1 MRSRRV
7 SQVARWMFGAAALA
21 VSTSGLAVVDQQNLT
36 FSAGFNVN
44 DPTFMWQQE
53 VRTGIAGQLRSI
65 DLFYDAITPI
75 QPFVF
80 FINAGSGW
88 QTDANDF
95 TTVVT
100 PVDGTFAVDVSSANL
115 SFDVGAVFVF
125 GIVGLGP
132 DVECCN
138 LLGSGL
144 APGYAQGR
152 LYVNGSPNIGFE
164 PADFLF
170 RTNVAAV
177 PEPETYALMLLG
189 LAAAGVLR
197 GRSRAHR
204 APARVGRADGAV
216 EPARS

>member
-1 MRSRRV
+1 MLGV
-7 SQVARWMFGAAALA
+7 AALA

-44 DPTFMWQQE
+44 DPAFTWQQE
-53 VRTGIAGQLRSI
+53 VRTGIAGRLLSV
-65 DLFYDAITPI
+65 DLFYDAMAPV

-115 SFDVGAVFVF
+115 FFGVGAMFVF
-125 GIVGLGP
+125 GAVGLGP
-132 DVECCN
+132 DIECCN

-152 LYVNGSPNIGFE
+152 LFVNGSPNIGFE

-170 RTNVAAV
+170 RTNVAPV
-177 PEPETYALMLLG
+177 PEPETYILMLLG
-189 LAAAGVLR
+189 LAAGVLR
-197 GRSRAHR
+197 GRSRVHR
-204 APARVGRADGAV
+204 APVRVGRANGVA
-216 EPARS
+216 ETARS

>member
-1 MRSRRV
+1 ML
-7 SQVARWMFGAAALA
+7 GAAALA
-21 VSTSGLAVVDQQNLT
+21 LSTSGLAVVDQQNLT

-44 DPTFMWQQE
+44 DPAFTWQQE
-53 VRTGIAGQLRSI
+53 VRTGIAGQLLSI
-65 DLFYDAITPI
+65 DLFYDAMTPV
-75 QPFVF
+75 QPFLF

-115 SFDVGAVFVF
+115 FFGVGSMFVF

-152 LYVNGSPNIGFE
+152 LFVNGSANIGFE
-164 PADFLF
+164 PADLLF

-177 PEPETYALMLLG
+177 PEPETYVLMLLG
-189 LAAAGVLR
+189 LAAAGALR
-197 GRSRAHR
+197 ARSRAHR
-204 APARVGRADGAV
+204 PPVRAGANGSA
-216 EPARS
+216 ETARS

>member
-1 MRSRRV
+1 
-7 SQVARWMFGAAALA
+7 MFGAAALA
-21 VSTSGLAVVDQQNLT
+21 LSTSGLAVVDQQNLT

-44 DPTFMWQQE
+44 DPAFTWQQE
-53 VRTGIAGQLRSI
+53 VRTGIAGQLLSI
-65 DLFYDAITPI
+65 DLFYDAMTPV

-115 SFDVGAVFVF
+115 FFGVGSMFVL

-152 LYVNGSPNIGFE
+152 LFLNGSANIGFE
-164 PADFLF
+164 PADLLF

-177 PEPETYALMLLG
+177 PEPETYVLMLLG
-189 LAAAGVLR
+189 LAAAGALR

-204 APARVGRADGAV
+204 APVRGRADSSA
-216 EPARS
+216 ETARS